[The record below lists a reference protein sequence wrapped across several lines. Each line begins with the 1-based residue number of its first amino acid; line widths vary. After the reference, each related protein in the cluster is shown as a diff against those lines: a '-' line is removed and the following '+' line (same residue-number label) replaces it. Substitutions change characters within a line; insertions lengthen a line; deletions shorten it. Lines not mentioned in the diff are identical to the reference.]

1 MKKWGD
7 RFDGKLLRDVD
18 ALHFVMPFIYPGR
31 VANEGY
37 ILETI
42 DLTKTMEFLEKKN
55 EENEGYHYTV
65 FQLVV
70 TALLKILVLRPQ
82 LNRFI
87 THGSLYQRNQISA
100 SFTVKKRFEDS
111 SDEGLAFVDGVRS
124 DTLDTIHEKIRKQ
137 IYETRENKGG
147 DAVESVDIFRKMP
160 RCIGRNLIRSICF
173 LERRGIVFPSIT
185 KGDPGYSSVMVSN
198 LGSIGMRAG
207 YHHLS
212 NWGTNSIFVVMG
224 KIKKRPFFDEDGN
237 VSMKISVDLG
247 LTVDERIADGY
258 YYSKSVKLL
267 KYLLEHP
274 EELEYRLDEKLHRK
288 KTDKK

>member
-1 MKKWGD
+1 M
-7 RFDGKLLRDVD
+7 
-18 ALHFVMPFIYPGR
+18 
-31 VANEGY
+31 
-37 ILETI
+37 
-42 DLTKTMEFLEKKN
+42 
-55 EENEGYHYTV
+55 
-65 FQLVV
+65 
-70 TALLKILVLRPQ
+70 
-82 LNRFI
+82 
-87 THGSLYQRNQISA
+87 
-100 SFTVKKRFEDS
+100 
-111 SDEGLAFVDGVRS
+111 
-124 DTLDTIHEKIRKQ
+124 
-137 IYETRENKGG
+137 
-147 DAVESVDIFRKMP
+147 
-160 RCIGRNLIRSICF
+160 
-173 LERRGIVFPSIT
+173 FPSIT